1 MIEMDKELNEDPGD
15 RQRRKALGMIGDY
28 GALMK
33 KDNDEDD
40 V

>member
-15 RQRRKALGMIGDY
+15 RQRRKIGGLIGDY

-33 KDNDEDD
+33 DKIDE
-40 V
+40 